1 MTRRL
6 LINGRFADRPITGVE
21 RYGHEIVRAIDQL
34 AAEGHPS
41 TQGWAIEFVRPTSGA
56 EAYPLQAIAERR
68 LGPLSGHAWEQF
80 ALPNAMT
87 RDAVLINLCN
97 FSPLVSA
104 RAITCVHDAHVWLTP
119 ENFSRPFR
127 YFYKV
132 MLPLVIGRSAKWTT
146 ITRYSAEQL
155 ARFGAARRAPDAIAG
170 NGAEHVARM
179 KDDPIQMD
187 VTALPEAF
195 VLALG
200 SRSVNKNF
208 ALVERIAPRL
218 AELGLSVVVAGGGN
232 ASVFGSGGSIE
243 GAGSVVALGRV
254 SDGDLA
260 LLYGRARAFLFPS
273 YFEGFGV
280 PPIEAMA
287 LGCPV
292 VASNTSALPEVL
304 EDAAILCDPD
314 ADDDWVEAVR
324 RLSLDPVAREDF
336 KARGLARAARHSW
349 RRSALDYLELAREV
363 ADHARR

>member
-41 TQGWAIEFVRPTSGA
+41 TQGWAIEFVRPTSA
-56 EAYPLQAIAERR
+56 TEAYPLQAITERR
-68 LGPLSGHAWEQF
+68 VGPFSGHAWEQF
-80 ALPNAMT
+80 SLPKGVT

-97 FSPLVSA
+97 FSPLVSP

-119 ENFSRPFR
+119 ENFSTPFR
-127 YFYKV
+127 RFYEV
-132 MLPLVIGRSAKWTT
+132 MLPLVIARSAKWTT

-155 ARFGAARRAPDAIAG
+155 TRFGAARRAPDAIAG
-170 NGAEHVARM
+170 NGAEHAARM
-179 KDDPIQMD
+179 KDDAIRVD
-187 VTALPEAF
+187 AATLPEAF

-208 ALVERIAPRL
+208 ALVERIAPQL

-232 ASVFGSGGSIE
+232 ASVFGGGGNVQ
-243 GAGSVVALGRV
+243 GAGGVIALGRV

-260 LLYGRARAFLFPS
+260 LLYGQARAFLFPS

-304 EDAAILCDPD
+304 GGAAILCDPD
-314 ADDDWVEAVR
+314 ADDDWVAAVR
-324 RLSLDPVAREDF
+324 RLSLDPAVREDF
-336 KARGLARAARHSW
+336 KARGLACAARHSW

-363 ADHARR
+363 ADDARR